1 MDKNNKKAS
10 KEFASNFKHP
20 AGGYYHEGQ
29 KGRQDPGKGLTP
41 RQRKTQRKKPR
52 TSGYNMRDV
61 G

>member
-20 AGGYYHEGQ
+20 AGGYYAPHI
-29 KGRQDPGKGLTP
+29 KGKEDPGKGLTP
-41 RQRKTQRKKPR
+41 RQRKTHRKKPLPG
-52 TSGYNMRDV
+52 GYNMRDV

>member
-20 AGGYYHEGQ
+20 AGGYYAPHI
-29 KGRQDPGKGLTP
+29 KGKQDPEKGLTP
-41 RQRKTQRKKPR
+41 RQKRINRKKPL
-52 TSGYNMRDV
+52 TGGYNMRDV